1 MGAAMDIGAP
11 GVKARKSATVAP
23 LASAALPSP
32 MPGEGLAASSAQ
44 RRTAGISKTANAAV
58 ANIRTLNLI
67 VASRTARRD
76 SLSISTPQEPDTN
89 AACQFHLQNTASP
102 ETG

>member
-1 MGAAMDIGAP
+1 MSAAIDIGAP
-11 GVKARKSATVAP
+11 GRNAPGSATAVT
-23 LASAALPSP
+23 LESAALPSP

-89 AACQFHLQNTASP
+89 AACQFHLQNSASP